1 MTYAGDLPPGDAF
14 ERLVSDPDA
23 VLVDVRTPA
32 EWQYV
37 GVPDLSSIG
46 KRVVGVSWPLPGQG
60 TAQHFVEQLGDLEPG
75 TPLLFICRSG
85 HRSRSA
91 AVAATAAGFAEAYN
105 VAEGF
110 EGDLDPTGHR
120 GTVSGWKVAGLPWRQ
135 T

>member
-1 MTYAGDLPPGDAF
+1 MSYAGDLPPGDAF
-14 ERLVSDPDA
+14 ERLATDPDA
-23 VLVDVRTPA
+23 VLVDVRTAA

-46 KRVVGVSWPLPGQG
+46 KGVIGISWPLPGQG
-60 TAQHFVEQLGDLEPG
+60 TAQDFVDQLTDLDPG
-75 TPLLFICRSG
+75 APLLFICRSG
-85 HRSRSA
+85 QRSRSA
-91 AVAATAAGFAEAYN
+91 AVAATAAGFGEAYN

-120 GTVSGWKVAGLPWRQ
+120 ATVSGWKVAGLPWRQ